1 MRSSSPMPRPPM
13 SMKVARLT
21 LVIAA
26 LGVVFVACLLFGV
39 AAFINAYNAVKLVEG
54 QPYHATTFQ
63 VIRPYYQKSAGFH
76 GPDISIYASGKV
88 EGQKEWISLRPY
100 LQKPWPRD
108 QDELNSLVPTGT
120 VIPIYLFP
128 GLKGRNR
135 VQLIGDLPPGEAS
148 RRTEMSVLGYVS
160 LALACLGGAIFV
172 LVRMRRSCAQPSFAA
187 MATNA

>member
-1 MRSSSPMPRPPM
+1 M

-26 LGVVFVACLLFGV
+26 LGFAFVACLLFGV
-39 AAFINAYNAVKLVEG
+39 VAFINAYNAVKLVEG

-88 EGQKEWISLRPY
+88 EGQKEWMSLRPY
-100 LQKPWPRD
+100 LRKPWPSD
-108 QDELNSLVPTGT
+108 QGELNSLVPAGT
-120 VIPIYLFP
+120 VIPVYLFP
-128 GLKGRNR
+128 ELKGRSR

-148 RRTEMSVLGYVS
+148 RRTEMWVLHYVPTT
-160 LALACLGGAIFV
+160 LACLGGVIFV
-172 LVRMRRSCAQPSFAA
+172 LVRMRRSCAQPSFEA
-187 MATNA
+187 MAANA